1 LGLGWAFALG
11 PAPLAAADLRSDQ
24 GLAQPPDVQI
34 TVDTVIAS
42 GLERPVQVIH
52 AGDGSGRLFVVE
64 QPGRIQIVQ
73 DGTTLSQPFLDVTDL
88 VLYGGER
95 GLLGL
100 AFHPDYP
107 SNGYFYVNYTRVEDG
122 ATVIARY
129 GVSVSNPARANPNSA
144 MVLLAVDQPETNH
157 NGGQLLFSPVDG
169 YLYIG
174 MGDGGGGGDPFNNAQ
189 DASTLLGAML
199 RLDVDSATPYAIPPD
214 NPYVGV
220 DGRDEIWAIGLR
232 NPWRFS
238 FDRDNGDLYIGDVG
252 QNEWEEIDYQTA
264 ATPGGLNFGWPCKEG
279 SYEYDFSGDC
289 GTVDLT
295 DPIAEYSHDDGRSVT
310 GGFVY
315 RGQDYPALA
324 GRYFYADYVFGRIW
338 SLYRTGSNPDTWS
351 TPDLELETGLNIS
364 AFGQDEQGELY
375 VVDHIG
381 GTIRRLAPSFK
392 AFLPLILGR
401 P

>member
-1 LGLGWAFALG
+1 MSRAAPILSLLILGLLLGLGWAFALG
-11 PAPLAAADLRSDQ
+11 PAPLAAAGPRSDQ

-34 TVDTVIAS
+34 TIDTVIAS
-42 GLERPVQVIH
+42 GFERPVQVTH

-64 QPGRIQIVQ
+64 QPGRIKIIEE
-73 DGTTLSQPFLDVTDL
+73 GNTLPEPFLDITGL
-88 VLYGGER
+88 VVYGGER

-122 ATVIARY
+122 ATVIVRY
-129 GVSVSNPARANPNSA
+129 SVSPSNPDRADPNSA
-144 MVLLAVDQPETNH
+144 SVLLEIPQPYTNH

-174 MGDGGGGGDPFNNAQ
+174 MGDGGSGGDPENNAQ
-189 DASTLLGAML
+189 DTSTLLGAML

-252 QNEWEEIDYQTA
+252 QNEWEEIDYQA
-264 ATPGGLNFGWPCKEG
+264 AGTPGGVNFGWRCKEG
-279 SYEYDFSGDC
+279 SHEYNFVGDC
-289 GTVDLT
+289 LAAELT

-315 RGQDYPALA
+315 RGQDYPALT
-324 GRYFYADYVFGRIW
+324 GRYFYADYV
-338 SLYRTGSNPDTWS
+338 T
-351 TPDLELETGLNIS
+351 
-364 AFGQDEQGELY
+364 
-375 VVDHIG
+375 
-381 GTIRRLAPSFK
+381 
-392 AFLPLILGR
+392 
-401 P
+401 